1 MLYKLIEI
9 NPISFESEILKELGL
24 PYEKPVPVIEKLKQR
39 QKHVS
44 KILSVS
50 YDKPIAMDKSVF
62 QYMYDVYGNAYLDAY
77 NNIPHVGHSHPIV
90 VEAGQK
96 QMAQLNTNT
105 RYLYDILPEYTE
117 KLLSKFSST
126 PQ

>member
-117 KLLSKFSST
+117 KLLSKFSSAS
-126 PQ
+126 Q